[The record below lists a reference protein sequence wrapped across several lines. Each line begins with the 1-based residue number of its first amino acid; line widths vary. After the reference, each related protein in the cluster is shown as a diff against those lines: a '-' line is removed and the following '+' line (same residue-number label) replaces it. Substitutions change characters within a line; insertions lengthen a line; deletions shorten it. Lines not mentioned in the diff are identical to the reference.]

1 VAKRL
6 KDIYPL
12 IFSWH
17 CLNHRLELA
26 VNDSIKDIGA
36 TNHFK
41 SFIDGLYVLYNAS
54 PKNQKELKDNCNDL
68 DVLFLKVGRV
78 LDVRWVASSWKAV
91 NVVWRMFPALCKH
104 FSEASEDTQRDSKAR
119 RKYHGLKSRL
129 VSPEFLTDLAL
140 MCDCLQE
147 LTILSKQLQDR
158 STTLINSQKHINRT
172 IRVLDSFKNVPG
184 EHMSEVL
191 KIEDTM
197 KFKNIQLFTNTKI
210 IRINQ
215 SQFLTSLINNLK
227 SRLLENEQDDMIIQ
241 DMQIMDITN
250 WPENIDIRFGET
262 EVKRLCKRFMLN
274 QENAINGIR
283 QLIHDPKVLPKD
295 IMPEFDN
302 FYKTFPVSTAECER
316 GFRGSA

>member
-1 VAKRL
+1 
-6 KDIYPL
+6 
-12 IFSWH
+12 
-17 CLNHRLELA
+17 
-26 VNDSIKDIGA
+26 
-36 TNHFK
+36 
-41 SFIDGLYVLYNAS
+41 
-54 PKNQKELKDNCNDL
+54 
-68 DVLFLKVGRV
+68 
-78 LDVRWVASSWKAV
+78 
-91 NVVWRMFPALCKH
+91 M
-104 FSEASEDTQRDSKAR
+104 
-119 RKYHGLKSRL
+119 
-129 VSPEFLTDLAL
+129 
-140 MCDCLQE
+140 
-147 LTILSKQLQDR
+147 SKQLQDR
-158 STTLINSQKHINRT
+158 STALINSQKHVNRT
-172 IRVLDSFKNVPG
+172 IRVLDSFKNVKG

-197 KFKNIQLFTNTKI
+197 MFKNIQLFLNTKI

-241 DMQIMDITN
+241 DMQIMDISN

-283 QLIHDPKVLPKD
+283 QLIHDPTVLPKD

-316 GFRGSA
+316 GFSLMNNICTKLRARLTMKNISNLMFVNINGPPLEKWDPKDYVKSWMVNHRSAEDTRTKLCRPATIVNSENKSNLWKIL

>member
-1 VAKRL
+1 M
-6 KDIYPL
+6 
-12 IFSWH
+12 
-17 CLNHRLELA
+17 
-26 VNDSIKDIGA
+26 
-36 TNHFK
+36 
-41 SFIDGLYVLYNAS
+41 
-54 PKNQKELKDNCNDL
+54 
-68 DVLFLKVGRV
+68 GRV

-104 FSEASEDTQRDSKAR
+104 FSEASEDTQKDSKAR
-119 RKYHGLKSRL
+119 RKYHGLKARL
-129 VSPEFLTDLAL
+129 ASPEFLTDLAL

-158 STTLINSQKHINRT
+158 STTLINGQKHINRT

-197 KFKNIQLFTNTKI
+197 KFKNIQLFPNTKI

-227 SRLLENEQDDMIIQ
+227 SRLLENKEDDMIIQ
-241 DMQIMDITN
+241 DMQIMDLTN

-274 QENAINGIR
+274 QENAINGMR
-283 QLIHDPKVLPKD
+283 QLIHDPTVLPKE

-316 GFRGSA
+316 GFSLMNNICTKLRARLTMKNISNLMFININGPPLEKWDPKDYVKSWMVSHRSAEDTRTKLCRPAIVANSENKSNLWKIL